1 MAKILITG
9 ASTGIGAETARLLA
23 PGNELFLVYNRSVD
37 AAKALA
43 TETNALGATTHLLQ
57 SDISSEIACIEL
69 FRQIGGL
76 TDSLDVLVNNA
87 GGLIRRQAADA
98 LEWKLMEEIYALN
111 VFSLMK
117 ITSLAIP
124 LLRRAEAAS
133 IVNITSIASRHGA
146 AGATIYGSAKNAVDA
161 LTRGWAKELAPA
173 IRVNSISPGV
183 IVTPFHDKVS
193 TPEQMDAWAEGNP
206 LGRNGEP
213 SHIATAIKF
222 VIENDFINGESIDIN
237 GGLLMR

>member
-1 MAKILITG
+1 MTKILITG

-37 AAKALA
+37 AAKALG
-43 TETNALGATTHLLQ
+43 TEVEALGGTAHLLQ
-57 SDISSEIACIEL
+57 SDITSEIACIEL
-69 FRQIGGL
+69 FRQLGEL

-87 GGLIRRQAADA
+87 GGLVRRQPVDA
-98 LEWKLMEEIYALN
+98 LQWNLMEEIYALN

-117 ITSLAIP
+117 VTSLAIP
-124 LLRRAEAAS
+124 LLRKGTGAS

-146 AGATIYGSAKNAVDA
+146 AGATIYGSAKGAVDS

-173 IRVNSISPGV
+173 IRVNSVSPGV

-193 TPEQMDAWAEGNP
+193 TPEQMGAWAEGNP
-206 LGRNGEP
+206 LGRNGQPE
-213 SHIATAIKF
+213 HIASAIKF
-222 VIENDFINGESIDIN
+222 AIDNDFLNGESIDIN